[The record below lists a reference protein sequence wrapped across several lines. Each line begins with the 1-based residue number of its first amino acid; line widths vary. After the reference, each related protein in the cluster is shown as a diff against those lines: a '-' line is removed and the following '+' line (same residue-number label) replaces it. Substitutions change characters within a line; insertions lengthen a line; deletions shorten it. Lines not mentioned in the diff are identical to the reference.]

1 MDYSLYRLF
10 HTSVPLEVINLRFVS
25 FLVSSEGTL
34 LLLSLQVIIFVFYL
48 MLRTSKG
55 ALIKFLKVY

>member
-10 HTSVPLEVINLRFVS
+10 HTSVPLEVINSRFVS

-48 MLRTSKG
+48 MLRTSIG